1 MIVDKDTIKYIA
13 KLAKLKFT
21 ENEAEELAK
30 EFEDILS
37 HFDNIDK
44 EDLAGI
50 EMSSF
55 DGERSVVRKDEVKAF
70 YNKQELF
77 QNAKQMKDGY
87 ITIPKVLE

>member
-30 EFEDILS
+30 EFENILG

-44 EDLAGI
+44 EDLTGI

-55 DGERSVVRKDEVKAF
+55 DEERSVVRTDEVKAF
-70 YNKQELF
+70 NNKQELF